1 MQSQL
6 AELSA
11 RYEGAQRR
19 LHVLADRLSDAQ
31 WATRHRPTRWS
42 PAEGIVHLNMIS
54 AACLPLIEAGLDAA
68 AELPPMLA
76 ERYSRD
82 PLGWLVSVMN
92 GPRGQS
98 GRLRLGAI
106 RTSAVFEPQ
115 GDLTRSTVLAD
126 FARLQGLLV
135 GAVHDSDD
143 LPIDRVMVRSPFDA
157 RLRYSLYSL
166 LCILP
171 HHQLRHIVQAE
182 RVWPD

>member
-1 MQSQL
+1 MHPQL
-6 AELSA
+6 AALSA

-19 LHVLADRLSDAQ
+19 LQVLADRCSDAQ
-31 WATRHRPTRWS
+31 WATRHQPKRWS
-42 PAEGIVHLNMIS
+42 PAECVVHLNLIS
-54 AACLPLIEAGLDAA
+54 ASCLALIDAGLDAA
-68 AELPPMLA
+68 AELPPMMA

-106 RTSAVFEPQ
+106 RTSAAFQPQ

-126 FARLQGLLV
+126 FARLQGLLIA
-135 GAVHDSDD
+135 AVHESDD
-143 LPIDRVMVRSPFDA
+143 LRIDRVMVRSPFDA

-171 HHQLRHIVQAE
+171 HHQLRHVVQAE